1 MSDLLDSFEE
11 EIRKDERMKLLI
23 RALKE
28 GMDVNLIPKIFGVED
43 EEINEV
49 LQSFIDKKR
58 NSKRPCI
65 NYLVMK
71 QGLLFMQISL
81 ILKPLTCK

>member
-11 EIRKDERMKLLI
+11 DIRKDERMKLLI

-49 LQSFIDKKR
+49 LQSFIDKK
-58 NSKRPCI
+58 K
-65 NYLVMK
+65 
-71 QGLLFMQISL
+71 
-81 ILKPLTCK
+81 